1 MSVKTEDVEKK
12 EARPVRRKKK
22 RGVLRFLRVMIAI
35 MLVAVIALAAV
46 LYLAMS
52 GRIFQPGGLRAGES
66 PLWTPAPAEP
76 TVYTVTCILPQG
88 EPLSI
93 SGTEG
98 ETVKLPDAPDLPGYN
113 FLGWTTGKGES
124 VEQTEYVLGSNL
136 CFVAVYAPALRD
148 AKTEGNHPA
157 FLSLDQD
164 GLFHPEAPFS
174 RADAVSALVSLLDD
188 ALISDGESAE
198 SPAEN
203 AEAPAE
209 NAEAPAGYAEAPAG
223 EAEAAA
229 DAAEEG
235 VEGAAE
241 AAAKESFER
250 AQALLIELGVLDGQL
265 SEPDGPISYAELFRL
280 LSSFFPKSE
289 ASYLF
294 ENIPASD
301 PRCDDFCL
309 AMEKGWIEDT
319 SLEPDRTLT
328 RRDAARIFC
337 RLVGRTGDV
346 SQDHTMVGTILD
358 LSSKDPD
365 FWSIAEA
372 VIPHESVHEADGE
385 HWSASDALPLRQ
397 EGLFFVGTAL
407 HCIDADGC
415 PVISDSYGNFD
426 FDADG
431 VITTGMPELDELVQE
446 KLRTLAKAN
455 GIENVADERER
466 MLRIAYNDITYHNS
480 YLPARNSEIHEVGDT
495 SFVNEAA
502 YKILTTHKGCCYN
515 YNSAFYVCA
524 KALGYDAVI
533 YSGKVN
539 PVPIQRPHAWVEIE
553 FDGIPYVFDPEN
565 EYTQVIKGHTGQ
577 VFFKLPYERVKGWY
591 YYKGE

>member
-1 MSVKTEDVEKK
+1 MSVKTEDIEKAA
-12 EARPVRRKKK
+12 ARTARRRKKD
-22 RGVLRFLRVMIAI
+22 GILRFLRVMIAI

-52 GRIFQPGGLRAGES
+52 GRIFRPGGTGGAEM
-66 PLWTPAPAEP
+66 PLWTPPPAEP
-76 TVYTVTCILPQG
+76 MAYTVTCLLPQG
-88 EPLSI
+88 EPLTV

-98 ETVKLPDAPDLPGYN
+98 ETVKLPDSPEIPGYS

-124 VEQTEYVLGSNL
+124 VAQTEFVLDSNL
-136 CFVAVYAPALRD
+136 CFIAVYAPALRD
-148 AKTEGNHPA
+148 AKAETSHPA
-157 FLSLDQD
+157 ILSLDKD
-164 GLFHPEAPFS
+164 GLFRPEEPFS
-174 RADAVSALVSLLDD
+174 RADTVLALYSLLDG
-188 ALISDGESAE
+188 ALTADDGAEIS
-198 SPAEN
+198 
-203 AEAPAE
+203 
-209 NAEAPAGYAEAPAG
+209 
-223 EAEAAA
+223 EAEAVESVEHAVNNS
-229 DAAEEG
+229 EESL
-235 VEGAAE
+235 EGAGG
-241 AAAKESFER
+241 AAAKEAFEK

-265 SEPDGPISYAELFRL
+265 DSPDEPISFAELFKL
-280 LSSFFPKSE
+280 LSAFFPKSE
-289 ASYLF
+289 ASYQF
-294 ENIPASD
+294 ENIPESD
-301 PRCDDFCL
+301 PRCGDFAL
-309 AMEKGWIEDT
+309 ALEKGWIEDA
-319 SLEPDRTLT
+319 SVDPDRALT
-328 RRDAARIFC
+328 RRDAARILC
-337 RLVGRTGDV
+337 RVAGRAGDAA
-346 SQDHTMVGTILD
+346 QDHAKVGTILD

-365 FWSIAEA
+365 FWAIAEA
-372 VIPHESVHEADGE
+372 VIPHESAFESDGE
-385 HWSASDALPLRQ
+385 HWSSSEALPLRQ

-426 FDADG
+426 FGSDG
-431 VITTGMPELDELVQE
+431 VITTGMPELDELVQQ
-446 KLRTLAKAN
+446 KLRDLAEAN
-455 GIENVADERER
+455 GIEDVSDARER

-480 YLPARNSEIHEVGDT
+480 YLPARNSEIYEVGDT
-495 SFVNEAA
+495 SFVNDAA